1 METYYRFR
9 PEVRSEEAMVEDLRR
24 ADVKACLIAWDA
36 QSGSGGPVLGND
48 YVADLVR
55 RFPDTLLGGW
65 AMIDPW
71 KGREALREAERALT
85 TLGLMGIKFQATA
98 QAFFPDDH
106 RFYPLYDLCRSL
118 GKAVQFHSGTTGFG
132 AGTPGGMGLKLKY
145 CRPIPHLDDVA
156 ADFPGLTIIACHPS
170 WPWQDEMI
178 AVALHKANVFMEMS
192 GWSPRYFSDALKREI
207 RGRLQ
212 DRVMFGSDYP
222 VLGYDRLFRDWESE
236 GYSAEG
242 RRPLGLPRWP
252 GPARPV
258 ERQREHAG
266 RLGQRGRDRG
276 GRHRR
281 HLPVRRET
289 T

>member
-1 METYYRFR
+1 METYYKFR
-9 PEVRSEEAMVEDLRR
+9 PEVRTEEGMVEDLRR

-36 QSGSGGPVLGND
+36 QAGSGGPVLGND

-85 TLGLMGIKFQATA
+85 ALGLMGIKFQATA

-118 GKAVQFHSGTTGFG
+118 GKPVQFHSGTTGFG

-156 ADFPGLTIIACHPS
+156 ADFPDLTIIACHPS

-222 VLGYDRLFRDWESE
+222 VLAYDRLFRDWESE
-236 GYSAEG
+236 GYPAEVLDKVYLKNAQ
-242 RRPLGLPRWP
+242 RILGLR
-252 GPARPV
+252 A
-258 ERQREHAG
+258 
-266 RLGQRGRDRG
+266 
-276 GRHRR
+276 
-281 HLPVRRET
+281 
-289 T
+289 